1 MRSLPFNL
9 AILVIIPMAI
19 SAQVSNVDNKL
30 SVMIKE
36 MDRQW
41 IVGSYSSKDLKD
53 FDRIV
58 AEDAVFT
65 NGVGKLTDKKQ
76 KREGVARDYTDP
88 ATRLPQDIFMIEP
101 GSHAVHVFDRT
112 AISTGYVAEDYMWKT
127 QHIKNRVYFTNTYL
141 KRSGKWQLV
150 ASQFTNVK
158 QP

>member
-1 MRSLPFNL
+1 MKGALVFGLVLYALSL
-9 AILVIIPMAI
+9 IV
-19 SAQVSNVDNKL
+19 SAQPTDKTAAAIKL
-30 SVMIKE
+30 

-41 IVGSYSSKDLKD
+41 IVEAYSSKDLKD

-58 AEDAVFT
+58 ADDAVFT
-65 NGVGKLTDKKQ
+65 NGLGKITDKKA

-88 ATRLPQDIFMIEP
+88 STRLPADVFMIEP
-101 GSHAVHVFDRT
+101 SSHVVRIFDKT

-141 KRSGKWQLV
+141 KRKGKWQLV
-150 ASQFTNVK
+150 ASHYTNVK